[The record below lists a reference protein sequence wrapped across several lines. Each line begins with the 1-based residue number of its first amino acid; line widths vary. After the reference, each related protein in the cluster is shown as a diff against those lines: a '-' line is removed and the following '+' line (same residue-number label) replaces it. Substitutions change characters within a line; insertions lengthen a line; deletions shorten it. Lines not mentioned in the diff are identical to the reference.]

1 MTTDTTTA
9 PAPAP
14 KPRED
19 FEAYRER
26 KRIEREERL
35 DRFER
40 DSDYRTRD
48 SWPL

>member
-1 MTTDTTTA
+1 MNQPDTTT
-9 PAPAP
+9 PAP
-14 KPRED
+14 KRED
-19 FEAYRER
+19 LETYRER
-26 KRIEREERL
+26 KRLDREERL